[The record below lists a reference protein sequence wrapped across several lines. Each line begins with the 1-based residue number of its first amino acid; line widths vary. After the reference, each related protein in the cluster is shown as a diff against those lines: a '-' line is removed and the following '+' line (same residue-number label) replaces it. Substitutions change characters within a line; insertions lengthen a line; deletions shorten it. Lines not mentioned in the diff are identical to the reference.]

1 MGSFGSPF
9 VYSWGKVKAKE
20 KQMSMIQAV
29 KNAQER
35 LTQQLEAGN
44 PQEAHIQFER
54 PRGGS
59 LSGEKFTLILNTRE
73 YGNCIVDDMNRYMA
87 NVDLMKN
94 GKGMVALMYFFGTKV
109 TKTLYFENL
118 KCLKVTYVDE
128 WVPENMKEKE
138 TEVETENTPF

>member
-1 MGSFGSPF
+1 MWGAGIRF

-20 KQMSMIQAV
+20 KQMSMNQAV
-29 KNAQER
+29 KNAQEH

-44 PQEAHIQFER
+44 PQEAHVEFER

-59 LSGEKFTLILNTRE
+59 LRGEKFTLILNTRE
-73 YGNCIVDDMNRYMA
+73 YGDCIVDDMNRYMA

-138 TEVETENTPF
+138 TEVENENVPF

>member
-1 MGSFGSPF
+1 MWGAGIRF

-35 LTQQLEAGN
+35 LIERFNAGN
-44 PQEAHIQFER
+44 PQEAHVEFER

-128 WVPENMKEKE
+128 WVPENLKKEE

>member
-29 KNAQER
+29 EKAQER
-35 LTQQLEAGN
+35 LIERFNAGN

-94 GKGMVALMYFFGTKV
+94 GKGMVALTYFFGTKV

-118 KCLKVTYVDE
+118 KYLKVTYVDE

-138 TEVETENTPF
+138 TEVETENLPF